1 MMLPGQLRPKHV
13 PILTSLRFNLVGI
26 AVLVTVVYL
35 VCWVY
40 GHHRLGDNLAA
51 VSVEKTG
58 SAMEADLGAFFQP
71 AIDGFE
77 MARMWARSGTFQ
89 PRDASR
95 SVALLLPFEKAH
107 PQITSITTG
116 DAEGQ
121 SFRIGI
127 DPEGFVVRCIRSGQD
142 ASQSM
147 MLLDWGGRVMREWQA
162 PREYDPRTRQWYLDA
177 TLQQAACASGA
188 LASPSWTSPYIF
200 HTANAP
206 GLSLSGPLEGPDKTR
221 FFMTFNVELERIS
234 DFSVLHV
241 PSPGGLTFILSDTGN
256 VIGLPAGPKFLS
268 QDGRRAFFA
277 SFPARLPTLG
287 ELGIPALSE
296 AGKSLRLETSTVR
309 MSGAGEP
316 FILHLRPFPI
326 PNGKPMWI
334 GIVIPEADLFQEF
347 RRQRSIIIFVT
358 AALLIFCWVMAA
370 NLSYWYANP
379 LRLLADESRLIT
391 MLELETKASIDST
404 ILEVHQLA
412 RAHERMKAAL
422 DSFSRYVPLVL
433 VRKLLEAGTAA
444 KLEYTSREITVLFTD
459 IRNSTSLAESF
470 DPTTLSAHLTN
481 YYENMMG
488 RIRHHSGLI
497 DKLVGD
503 AIMALWGT
511 PHDDAHQCANAVRAA
526 LACRDF
532 LQEFNAR
539 SLSQGLP
546 ELHTRFGLASGAVMV
561 GNFGS
566 PDRMFYTAV
575 GDKVNLASRLEGL
588 NKTYGTQIMAEETVV
603 KLAGEGFAW
612 RLLDIVAVKG
622 KARSLRV
629 YELLGVAGTVPDTMQ
644 RFAEAYERALG
655 EYLNR
660 RFAEAER
667 MLDGLASPH
676 TGDLSVGVLLDKTR
690 RFLKEPPPPDWDGV
704 TRFQTK

>member
-1 MMLPGQLRPKHV
+1 MKVPGRIQPKQV

-26 AVLVTVVYL
+26 AVLVTIVYL
-35 VCWVY
+35 GCWVY
-40 GHHRLGDNLAA
+40 GHHRLADNLAA

-58 SAMEADLGAFFQP
+58 KAMEADLDAFFQP
-71 AIDGFE
+71 AIEGFE
-77 MARMWARSGTFQ
+77 MARMWASSGMFQ

-95 SVALLLPFEKAH
+95 SIALLLPFEKAH

-116 DAEGQ
+116 DSEGQ

-127 DPEGFVVRCIRSGQD
+127 DPEGFVVRSIRSGRET
-142 ASQSM
+142 SQSM
-147 MLLDWGGRVMREWQA
+147 TLLGGNGQVMREWQM

-177 TLQQAACASGA
+177 TLQQSACPAGI
-188 LASPSWTSPYIF
+188 LASPAWTSPYIF

-206 GLSLSGPLEGPDKTR
+206 GLSLSGPLEGPDSTR
-221 FFMTFNVELERIS
+221 FFMTFNVELERVS
-234 DFSVLHV
+234 DFSVLHA
-241 PSPGGLTFILSDTGN
+241 PSPGGLTFILSDTGD
-256 VIGLPAGPKFLS
+256 VVGLPAGPQFLS
-268 QDGRRAFFA
+268 QHSRRAFFA
-277 SFPARLPTLG
+277 SFSTRLPTLG

-296 AGKSLRLETSTVR
+296 AGKSLRLEKCTVR
-309 MSGAGEP
+309 VSDAGEP

-326 PNGKPMWI
+326 ANGKPMWI

-347 RRQRSIIIFVT
+347 RRQRSFIIAVT
-358 AALLIFCWVMAA
+358 VGLLILCWAMAA

-391 MLELETKASIDST
+391 MLELEKKASIDST

-412 RAHERMKAAL
+412 RAHEHMKAAL

-444 KLEYTSREITVLFTD
+444 KLEYSSREITILFTD

-497 DKLVGD
+497 DKLIGD

-511 PHDDAHQCANAVRAA
+511 PHDDATQCANAVRAV
-526 LACRDF
+526 LACREF
-532 LQEFNAR
+532 LNEFNAR
-539 SLSQGLP
+539 SLTQGLP
-546 ELHTRFGLASGAVMV
+546 ELHTRFGLASGSVMV
-561 GNFGS
+561 GNFGA
-566 PDRMFYTAV
+566 PNRMFYTAV

-588 NKTYGTQIMAEETVV
+588 NKMYGTQIMAEENVRR
-603 KLAGEGFAW
+603 LAGEGFAW
-612 RLLDIVAVKG
+612 RFLDIVAVKG
-622 KARSLRV
+622 KARSIRV
-629 YELLGVAGTVPDTMQ
+629 FELLGAAETVPDAML

-655 EYLNR
+655 EYLQR
-660 RFAEAER
+660 RFSEAER
-667 MLDGLASPH
+667 ILVGLSSPQP
-676 TGDLSVGVLLDKTR
+676 GDLSVSVLLEKTR
-690 RFLKEPPPPDWDGV
+690 RFQKEPPPPE
-704 TRFQTK
+704 